1 MKRFIV
7 RSSMLGFAALA
18 AHVAAQPA
26 AAQQVT
32 HAKVASV
39 SPYAGYMMF
48 GKLFEGPIGTSISA
62 ANGPVYGAQL
72 SLTMA
77 PNIAL
82 YGNVGFSSSDLKV
95 GIPVLGGL
103 DVGSTKALMYDG
115 GVELKVPMAQGSMV
129 TPFVQGGVG
138 AIRYE
143 VESGFLNTN
152 ATNVAYNFGGGLDVR
167 LGPTFGVRVMA
178 KDYLGKF
185 DFKEATSFDLKG
197 KTTNNVALTLGVN
210 LGF

>member
-1 MKRFIV
+1 MKRFVLRTSVI
-7 RSSMLGFAALA
+7 GLA
-18 AHVAAQPA
+18 ASLGTIPL
-26 AAQQVT
+26 AAQQVKPT
-32 HAKVASV
+32 VFDV

-62 ANGPVYGAQL
+62 GSGPVYGAQM

-77 PNIAL
+77 KNVAL
-82 YGNVGFSSSDLKV
+82 YGNVGYSSSDLKI
-95 GIPVLGGL
+95 GLPIIGGL
-103 DVGSTKALMYDG
+103 DVGSSKALLYDG
-115 GVELKVPMAQGSMV
+115 GVELKIPMQAATAV

-152 ATNVAYNFGGGLDVR
+152 ATNVAYNFGGGVDVK
-167 LGPTFGVRVMA
+167 LSPNFGVRLMA

-185 DFKEATSFDLKG
+185 DFKEATSFNLNG

-210 LGF
+210 FGF

>member
-1 MKRFIV
+1 MN
-7 RSSMLGFAALA
+7 RSVIRTSIAGLAMAAYALP
-18 AHVAAQPA
+18 V
-26 AAQQVT
+26 AAQQV
-32 HAKVASV
+32 KPPVFDV

-62 ANGPVYGAQL
+62 GSGPVYGAQM

-77 PNIAL
+77 KNVAL
-82 YGNVGFSSSDLKV
+82 YGNVGYSSSDLKV
-95 GIPVLGGL
+95 GIPILGGL
-103 DVGSTKALMYDG
+103 DVGTSKALMYDG
-115 GVELKVPMAQGSMV
+115 GVELRLPMQSATVV

-143 VESGFLNTN
+143 VESGFLNTK
-152 ATNVAYNFGGGLDVR
+152 ATNLAYNFGGGVDVR
-167 LGPTFGVRVMA
+167 LSPNFGVRLMA

-185 DFKEATSFDLKG
+185 DFKEATSFDLNG

>member
-1 MKRFIV
+1 MTRTAIRTSIAGLAMV
-7 RSSMLGFAALA
+7 ASAL
-18 AHVAAQPA
+18 PL
-26 AAQQVT
+26 AAQQ
-32 HAKVASV
+32 AKPKVFDV

-62 ANGPVYGAQL
+62 GSGPVYGAQM

-77 PNIAL
+77 KNVAL
-82 YGNVGFSSSDLKV
+82 YGNVGYSSSDLEV
-95 GIPVLGGL
+95 GVPIFGGL
-103 DVGSTKALMYDG
+103 DVGTSKALFYDG
-115 GVELKVPMAQGSMV
+115 GIELRVPMQAASIV
-129 TPFVQGGVG
+129 TPFVQGGIG

-143 VESGFLNTN
+143 VESGFLNTQ
-152 ATNVAYNFGGGLDVR
+152 ATNVAYNFGGGVDVR
-167 LGPTFGVRVMA
+167 LSPNFGVRLMA

-185 DFKEATSFDLKG
+185 DFKEATSFNLNG

>member
-1 MKRFIV
+1 VF
-7 RSSMLGFAALA
+7 GLA
-18 AHVAAQPA
+18 ASLFSVGALPL
-26 AAQQVT
+26 AAQQ
-32 HAKVASV
+32 AKPTVFDV

-62 ANGPVYGAQL
+62 GSGPVYGAQM

-77 PNIAL
+77 KNVAL
-82 YGNVGFSSSDLKV
+82 YGNVGYSSSDLKI
-95 GIPVLGGL
+95 GLPIIGGL
-103 DVGSTKALMYDG
+103 DVGSSKALLYDG
-115 GVELKVPMAQGSMV
+115 GVELKIPMQAATMV
-129 TPFVQGGVG
+129 TPFVQGGIG

-152 ATNVAYNFGGGLDVR
+152 ATNVAYNFGGGIDMR
-167 LGPTFGVRVMA
+167 LSPNFGVRLMA

-185 DFKEATSFDLKG
+185 DFKEATSFNLNG

-210 LGF
+210 LAF

>member
-1 MKRFIV
+1 MKRFVV
-7 RSSMLGFAALA
+7 RTAMVGLA
-18 AHVAAQPA
+18 TVAAAIPA
-26 AAQQVT
+26 GAQQVT
-32 HAKVASV
+32 RGKVLEV

-62 ANGPVYGAQL
+62 ASGPVYGGQMRLA
-72 SLTMA
+72 MA
-77 PNIAL
+77 KNVAV
-82 YGNVGFSSSDLKV
+82 YGNVGYSSSDLKV
-95 GIPVLGGL
+95 GLPILGGL
-103 DVGSTKALMYDG
+103 DIGSTKALIYDG

-143 VESGFLNTN
+143 VQSSFVTAN
-152 ATNVAYNFGGGLDVR
+152 ATNVAYNFGGGFDVR
-167 LGPTFGVRVMA
+167 LGPNFGLRLMA

-185 DFKEATSFDLKG
+185 DFKEATTFDLKG

-210 LGF
+210 VGF